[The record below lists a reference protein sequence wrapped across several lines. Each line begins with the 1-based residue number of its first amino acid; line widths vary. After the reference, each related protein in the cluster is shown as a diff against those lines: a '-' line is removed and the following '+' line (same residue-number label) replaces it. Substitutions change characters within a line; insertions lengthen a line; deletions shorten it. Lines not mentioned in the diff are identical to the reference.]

1 MGKSL
6 SNRNW
11 GKITNEEKDKYL
23 NDEQTWLIEEFAE
36 GTLYMNNVEGYVVLD
51 RVFET
56 LFSWI

>member
-11 GKITNEEKDKYL
+11 EKITNEEKDKYL